1 MAPMLTHKT
10 LKIIFAVLLH
20 LRKNYVGG
28 LPLTKAYRMA
38 VREVASENQIF
49 YQTVADGCCR
59 RIQLN
64 RDGFLDLVRDW
75 LGDDPKRL
83 MDHIKRYVHQKDHQL
98 VDDYFKELAKPA
110 RMVGDERHASID
122 GVESV
127 YKSTPAGPSTEIMSF
142 RISRK
147 IAQQI
152 KLMADMVSK
161 SAPEWLAEVVEQTVE
176 AKYVNRLGE
185 IITIMTEAERKNFIS
200 LLKSKY

>member
-20 LRKNYVGG
+20 VRKNYVGG
-28 LPLTKAYRMA
+28 LSLIKAYRMA

-59 RIQLN
+59 RIKLD

-75 LGDDPKRL
+75 LGGKPERL
-83 MDHIKRYVHQKDHQL
+83 NDHIKSFVNEKDRLL
-98 VDDYFKELAKPA
+98 VDDYFNEIVKPG
-110 RMVGDERHASID
+110 RQVDD
-122 GVESV
+122 GHHFSMDSTQTS
-127 YKSTPAGPSTEIMSF
+127 YKTISNGPSTEIMSF

-147 IAQQI
+147 IAQQV

-161 SAPEWLAEVVEQTVE
+161 SAPEWLSEVVEQTVE
-176 AKYVNRLGE
+176 TKYVNRLGE
-185 IITIMTEAERKNFIS
+185 VIAIMTESERKNFIT
-200 LLKSKY
+200 LLKSKH